1 MVKMRKIKKWIINP
15 TETQKK
21 IIRHQPQPKNT
32 NIFRINYQNK
42 ILLFPGKRLFFLDP
56 FLIFKPKTKIR
67 LYSITLKFNYI
78 FIILIII
85 IIIL

>member
-1 MVKMRKIKKWIINP
+1 MDNKLNKNLKTKI
-15 TETQKK
+15 T
-21 IIRHQPQPKNT
+21 HQPQPKNT

-56 FLIFKPKTKIR
+56 FLIFRPKTKIR